1 MIDYQSLEKLIEE
14 ENTNEIGTLF
24 TNLEYSLENVENT
37 FGEHSRE
44 LEHYERYLADQIMFE
59 RESQPIKRK
68 KRKSNGIGFKIRGY
82 EHAEEI
88 IKYSQNEESLR
99 TLFYDVTRDADLAK
113 SLDYRGLRHQYHRI
127 TGLAKTILS
136 HKKQ

>member
-14 ENTNEIGTLF
+14 ENTPEIGTLF
-24 TNLEYSLENVENT
+24 TNLEYSLENVKES

-44 LEHYERYLADQIMFE
+44 LEHYERYLADQIMLE

-68 KRKSNGIGFKIRGY
+68 RRKPNGIGFKIRGY
-82 EHAEEI
+82 DHAEEI

-99 TLFYDVTRDADLAK
+99 TLIYDVTRDSDLAK
-113 SLDYRGLRHQYHRI
+113 SLDYRGLKHQYHRI
-127 TGLAKTILS
+127 AGLAKTILS